1 MNAMGIIFASIY
13 DSSLGDLTNKRTMAS
28 LPFGGRYRQIDFTL
42 SNMCNSGISHVG
54 IITRHNYQSLM
65 AHIGS
70 GGSWDMELGEQLEFL
85 TPYAMGHNGSYR
97 GKLDALNAVRIYLE
111 LAKEKYVILADSGVL
126 CTMDLNQVLRQHID
140 SGWDVTV
147 VTKDGIA
154 NGQKQ
159 LDLAVQV
166 DETGLVTDMAVD
178 YCADSTYCASM
189 GIFVLEREYLI
200 HACDEAVARSRYHFE
215 RDFLLREFAEG
226 ALKVGVYRFENVAL
240 FNESTEEYYRNSL
253 AVLDAKVR
261 HDLFRS
267 DLTIYTRPRNEV
279 PAYIGEEGKVYDSIV
294 GDGSVIAGLVEHS
307 VLFRGVHVAQGATI
321 RDSVLLQDVD
331 VGEGAQLSCVILDKD
346 VQVRPGAK
354 LIGTPEHPV
363 IVKRG
368 EIV

>member
-1 MNAMGIIFASIY
+1 MKAMGIIFASIY
-13 DSSLGDLTNKRTMAS
+13 DSSLGDLTNKRTIAS

-85 TPYAMGHNGSYR
+85 TPYATGHTGSYR
-97 GKLDALNAVRIYLE
+97 GKLDALNSVRIFLE
-111 LAKEKYVILADSGVL
+111 LAKEEYVVLADSGVL
-126 CTMDLNQVLRQHID
+126 CTIDLAKVLQHHID
-140 SGWDVTV
+140 SDMDITV
-147 VTKDGIA
+147 VTKQGIA
-154 NGQKQ
+154 NGCKQ

-166 DETGLVTDMAVD
+166 DENDNVTDMAVD
-178 YCADSTYCASM
+178 YCADSSYLASM
-189 GIFVLEREYLI
+189 GIYVMKRKYLI

-215 RDFLLREFAEG
+215 RDFILRQFAKG
-226 ALKVGVYRFENVAL
+226 RAKVGVFQFRNVAL

-253 AVLDAKVR
+253 AVLDADVR
-261 HDLFRS
+261 HGLFRS
-267 DLTIYTRPRNEV
+267 GLTVYTRPRNEA
-279 PAYIGEEGKVYDSIV
+279 PAYIAPEGKVYDSIA
-294 GDGSVIAGLVEHS
+294 GDGSVIAGNVDHS
-307 VLFRGVHVAQGATI
+307 VLFRGVHVAKGASI

-331 VGEGAQLSCVILDKD
+331 VGAGAQLSCVILDKD
-346 VQVRPGAK
+346 VRVRPGAR

-368 EIV
+368 EVV